1 MGIESNECVEPRRVP
16 SVAATVAIL
25 PSLLLCALSGTA
37 VAQSEAGISP
47 AGRFV
52 QSLDSFDALPA
63 DARDLMRT
71 SWSDCDDC
79 DGEEFLIQALTLL
92 SPEFRDGLDAYEDD
106 DYETCIR
113 NMGKLAADANQSPF
127 VRLSAAA
134 YEIKALVQRQR
145 LAEAH
150 DRVKALLESSADELE
165 QYTYFAPEMQFVL
178 GYVLVSDLQYV
189 EAAEALETFLSRYP
203 NASQRLVVPA
213 QQMLK
218 EIKNQQPGNIG
229 EVVDLMNF
237 CGRRLDATDT
247 GQKVIDRQA
256 RIVELLDEL
265 IEQAEQQESSS
276 SSSSGGGGGGSD
288 GKGGPSPANPM
299 QQSTLPGGAGTT
311 GDGTGNNKR
320 ANPAEAWGS
329 MPPAEREKILQAL
342 RDSFPSRYR
351 RLVEQYYADLA
362 KEP

>member
-1 MGIESNECVEPRRVP
+1 MGTEINKSVRPRRAR
-16 SVAATVAIL
+16 STAGAAAIML
-25 PSLLLCALSGTA
+25 GLMLHASGGGA
-37 VAQSEAGISP
+37 VAQSEAGIAP
-47 AGRFV
+47 ADRFV
-52 QSLDSFDALPA
+52 QSLDSFDAIPA

-92 SPEFRDGLDAYEDD
+92 SPAFRDGLDAYEDD

-113 NMGKLAADANQSPF
+113 NMGKLAGDATQTPF

-150 DRVKALLESSADELE
+150 DRVKALLEDSATELE

-189 EAAEALETFLSRYP
+189 EAAEALEAFLSRYP
-203 NASQRLVVPA
+203 DASQRLVVPA

-247 GQKVIDRQA
+247 GQKVLERQA

-265 IEQAEQQESSS
+265 IEQAEQQESS